1 MELYFLRHGIA
12 AERRPGS
19 LMDESKRPLTMEG
32 VGKMRRIARGM
43 RRLKLDFDVILASPY
58 LRAKQ
63 TAEIAAAALGAKG
76 KLIFSDNL
84 AGHGDSVQLVAELRE
99 HHRDCKS
106 LLVVGHEPS
115 MSELISTLLVG
126 NRSLQLVLKK
136 GGLCKLTASELRH
149 GRCAALEWLLTPGQ
163 LRRLA

>member
-1 MELYFLRHGIA
+1 
-12 AERRPGS
+12 
-19 LMDESKRPLTMEG
+19 MDESKRPLTMEG

-63 TAEIAAAALGAKG
+63 TAEIVAAVLSVGD
-76 KLIFSDNL
+76 KLQFSDHL
-84 AGHGDSVQLVAELRE
+84 AGHGDLVQLVTELNE
-99 HHRDCKS
+99 YHRACKS
-106 LLVVGHEPS
+106 ILLVGHEPS
-115 MSELISTLLVG
+115 MSELISMLLAG

-136 GGLCKLTASELRH
+136 GGLCKLTVDALRH
-149 GRCAALEWLLTPGQ
+149 GRCATLDWLLTPGQ